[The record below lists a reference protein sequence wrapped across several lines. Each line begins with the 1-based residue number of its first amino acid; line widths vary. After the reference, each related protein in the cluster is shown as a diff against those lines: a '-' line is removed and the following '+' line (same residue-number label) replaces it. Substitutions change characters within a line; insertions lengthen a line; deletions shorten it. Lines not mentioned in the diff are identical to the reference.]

1 MGAEQHRPGDHRGV
15 NGSLRSLFTTP
26 GRFPAHCVHP
36 TGVSFLW
43 GGRRVHAGARSRRPG
58 VGTDGAPRWSG
69 RVFLYSC
76 GTRMNWPTGHAASVL
91 IRLFS
96 FVWYSTRVSLHTSY
110 ESGATRH
117 DTTREEEA
125 AVLPRTTTEFRSGQ
139 FSQNSVAMNLFR
151 FVGDMS
157 HLLSII
163 VLLLK
168 IRATRSCRGALLDL
182 T

>member
-76 GTRMNWPTGHAASVL
+76 GTRMNLPTG
-91 IRLFS
+91 RLFS
-96 FVWYSTRVSLHTSY
+96 FVCFHSFGTVHVYHYIRPTSR
-110 ESGATRH
+110 GRH
-117 DTTREEEA
+117 DTTRHGRR
-125 AVLPRTTTEFRSGQ
+125 LLFTTVHEQ
-139 FSQNSVAMNLFR
+139 NFSI
-151 FVGDMS
+151 G
-157 HLLSII
+157 I
-163 VLLLK
+163 
-168 IRATRSCRGALLDL
+168 
-182 T
+182 